1 MEGNAHL
8 LSTYDAKLWVAKS
21 DTVFPPALHQ
31 RYIYGAKFED
41 RIRLLVDD
49 GQF

>member
-8 LSTYDAKLWVAKS
+8 LSIYDTKLWVANS

-31 RYIYGAKFED
+31 RYIYGTKFND
-41 RIRLLVDD
+41 RIRLLVDER
-49 GQF
+49 QS

>member
-8 LSTYDAKLWVAKS
+8 LSTHDAKFWIAKS
-21 DTVFPPALHQ
+21 DTAFPPALHQ
-31 RYIYGAKFED
+31 RYIYGAKYKD

-49 GQF
+49 WQF